1 MSYRLSS
8 FRETVEVFISTDSLD
23 TLEELSND
31 VTKSALVKHIKLNLS
46 HYDASYV
53 GDKGLYASNCYHWYL
68 LDCDYAERFS
78 RSFVKPIPSSE
89 FDAFKWGPFDEANAT
104 PTQQE
109 ILTSHRAYVQKFNDQ
124 EALRNDGTYITR
136 LSAALSQLPNIK
148 SITINDEYSHMP
160 GGLHMARGRSPWKS
174 GPHHD
179 GAITTPPVEI
189 IPQLFQALKETPI
202 RPAEF
207 HLRLG
212 APRDL
217 QSLRLDNEQQSAI
230 KKVLEH
236 SKISAFHMSEWGRGA
251 GSDDTRSREEMVAL
265 GTMTKAVFSTPNL
278 ESVALSL
285 SDFKL
290 EKNPQP
296 TLSCLLPLAPEDQW
310 QPRLHGLRLQWV
322 SSTPPDLQ
330 ILVDKFR
337 QTLVDLDL
345 WYCHLAEGQWA
356 EVFDIL
362 RGFTYLKE
370 VRCAGCSGGEFGFAR
385 WQGPKPFPADD
396 AKRYLLGGYGAS
408 NPLRARKAYY

>member
-8 FRETVEVFISTDSLD
+8 FYETVEVFISSDSLHS
-23 TLEELSND
+23 LEELSND
-31 VTKSALVKHIKLNLS
+31 ATKSAFVKHIKLNLS

-53 GDKGLYASNCYHWYL
+53 GDKGLYASNCYHWHL
-68 LDCDYAERFS
+68 VDCDFGERFS
-78 RSFVKPIPSSE
+78 SSIVKPHPSSE
-89 FDAFKWGPFDEANAT
+89 FDAIKGATFDETHAT
-104 PTQQE
+104 PIQQE
-109 ILTSHRAYVQKFNDQ
+109 ILKNHRDYVQKFNDQ

-136 LSAALSQLPNIK
+136 LSAALSQLPNIT
-148 SITINDEYSHMP
+148 SITINDEFRYVPS
-160 GGLHMARGRSPWKS
+160 GLRVGRSPWKS
-174 GPHHD
+174 GPHQD

-207 HLRLG
+207 NLKLG

-217 QSLRLDNEQQSAI
+217 QSLQLDNEQQSAI

-236 SKISAFHMSEWGRGA
+236 SRISAFAMSDWGRGA
-251 GSDDTRSREEMVAL
+251 GSDDTRSREEILAL
-265 GTMTKAVFSTPNL
+265 GAMTKAVFSTPNL

-285 SDFKL
+285 SDFLL

-296 TLSCLLPLAPEDQW
+296 TLSYLLPLAPEDQW
-310 QPRLHGLRLQWV
+310 QPRLRKLRLQWV
-322 SSTPPDLQ
+322 SSTPSDLQ

-345 WYCHLAEGQWA
+345 WYCHLAEGQWE

-362 RGFTYLKE
+362 RGFTHLKE
-370 VRCAGCSGGEFGFAR
+370 VRCAGCSGGEIGFAR
-385 WQGPKPFPADD
+385 WQGPKPFPAED
-396 AKRYLLGGYGAS
+396 AKSYLLGENGAS
-408 NPLRARKAYY
+408 NPLRAPKAYS